1 LNIVLLNKLI
11 VDSVD
16 DPIVYNNYVNVIIGR
31 KEKVPMDKEKPKV
44 AELIFCPLCGK
55 NQPDDLTSIPATQV
69 GDQTLMVD
77 MCPKCAVTIHNFSHI
92 VTDAIK
98 QLADNQSRLVDP
110 TGRRLS

>member
-1 LNIVLLNKLI
+1 M
-11 VDSVD
+11 
-16 DPIVYNNYVNVIIGR
+16 G
-31 KEKVPMDKEKPKV
+31 KEEPKV
-44 AELIFCPLCGK
+44 AKLIFCPLCGK

-77 MCPKCAVTIHNFSHI
+77 MCPKCAVTIHNFSRI
-92 VTDAIK
+92 ATDAIK

>member
-1 LNIVLLNKLI
+1 
-11 VDSVD
+11 
-16 DPIVYNNYVNVIIGR
+16 VIIGR

-44 AELIFCPLCGK
+44 AELKKEKPLIFCPLCGK